1 MAYQPIENYAVIGN
15 LQTVALVGMNAS
27 IDFLSFPYF
36 DSPTV
41 FAALL
46 DENKG
51 GHFQL
56 APLIDGAKQKQFY
69 LVDTNILLSRF
80 LAPDGVAEISD
91 FMPVSHKDGGA
102 AQDVP
107 TRLVRR
113 AKTVRGELRYR
124 MVCAPRF
131 NYARS
136 PHRVEQPSDKEV
148 IFSAEG
154 QDGKE
159 GVAMRL
165 RSVGDAALR
174 VENGD
179 AVAEFTL
186 GADQSTA
193 FVLEEVRGHEESTST
208 ADHFVGESFKN
219 TINFWREWIG
229 RSTYKGRWREMV
241 NRSALTLKML
251 TSQRYGSIVAA
262 PTFGLPEGIGGERN
276 WDYRY
281 TWIRDASFTL
291 YALNRLGYNEEA
303 AAFMR
308 WIEARIRE
316 LEPDGRLQIMYG
328 IDGRHQL
335 TEETLPNFEGYK
347 GSQPV
352 RIGNGAYHQLQLDI
366 YGELMDAVYLFNKY
380 GRPIDYDA
388 WQDVTRLVDWV
399 CKNYRQPDEGIWE
412 VRGGQQEFLYS
423 RLMCWVAVDRGIRL
437 AGKRSFPS
445 PPDYWFKTRDAI
457 YNQIYTDFWD
467 PKQQVFIQAIGRKD
481 LDASSLM
488 LPMVR
493 FLSPTDR
500 RWLSTLR
507 AIEKDLVE
515 DSLVYRYKSDDGLS
529 GGEGTFGM
537 CSFWYV
543 ECLARSGDLEQA
555 RYVFE
560 KMLGYANHVGLYS
573 EELGPSGEHL
583 GNFPQAFTHLGLIS
597 AAYNLNRL
605 LDDPQALV

>member
-1 MAYQPIENYAVIGN
+1 MPYQPIENYGVVGN

-46 DENKG
+46 DEHKG

-56 APLIDGAKQKQFY
+56 CPLIEGARRKQLY
-69 LVDTNILLSRF
+69 LLDTNILLSRF
-80 LAPDGVAEISD
+80 LAPEGVAEISD
-91 FMPVSHKDGGA
+91 FMPVSLRTEGHA
-102 AQDVP
+102 WQDTP
-107 TRLVRR
+107 TQLVRR

-131 NYARS
+131 DYARVS
-136 PHRVEQPSDKEV
+136 HKVEQRSPNEI
-148 IFSAEG
+148 IFIAEG
-154 QDGKE
+154 DG
-159 GVAMRL
+159 GMVMRL
-165 RSVGDAALR
+165 RSLDVPMR

-186 GADQSTA
+186 GAEKTAA
-193 FVLEEVRGHEESTST
+193 FVLEEIRGHEDTHST
-208 ADHFVGESFKN
+208 AEHFVAESFKE
-219 TINFWREWIG
+219 TMNFWRTWMG

-251 TSQRYGSIVAA
+251 TSQKYGSIVAA
-262 PTFGLPEGIGGERN
+262 PTFGLPELVGGGRN

-281 TWIRDASFTL
+281 TWIRDGSFTL
-291 YALNRLGYNEEA
+291 YALNRLGYNDEA
-303 AAFMR
+303 AAFMG
-308 WIEARIRE
+308 WIENRIRE

-328 IDGRHQL
+328 IDGRHKL
-335 TEETLPNFEGYK
+335 TEEDLPQFEGYM

-352 RIGNGAYHQLQLDI
+352 RIGNGAYNQLQLDI
-366 YGELMDAVYLFNKY
+366 YGELMDSVYLFNKY

-399 CKNYRQPDEGIWE
+399 CKNYRQKDEGIWE
-412 VRGGQQEFLYS
+412 VRGGAQEFLYS

-437 AGKRSFPS
+437 AEKRSFPT
-445 PPDYWFKTRDAI
+445 PPALWFNTRDDI
-457 YNQIYTDFWD
+457 YRQIYTDFWD
-467 PKQQVFIQAIGRKD
+467 PKQNMFIQAIGRKD

-488 LPMVR
+488 LPLVR

-500 RWLSTLR
+500 RWMSTLR
-507 AIEKDLVE
+507 AIEKELVE
-515 DSLVYRYKSDDGLS
+515 DSLVYRYRNDDGLS
-529 GGEGTFGM
+529 GGEGTFCM

-560 KMLGYANHVGLYS
+560 KMLGYANHVGLYA

>member
-1 MAYQPIENYAVIGN
+1 MSYQPIENYGVVGN

-46 DENKG
+46 DEHKG

-56 APLIDGAKQKQFY
+56 SPLIEGARRKQLY
-69 LVDTNILLSRF
+69 LLDTNILLSRF
-80 LAPDGVAEISD
+80 LAPEGVAEISD
-91 FMPVSHKDGGA
+91 FMPVSLRTAEHSW
-102 AQDVP
+102 QDTP
-107 TRLVRR
+107 TQLVRR
-113 AKTVRGELRYR
+113 AKTVRGELKYR

-131 NYARS
+131 DYARAQHQVDQRS
-136 PHRVEQPSDKEV
+136 EHE
-148 IFSAEG
+148 ILFSTEG
-154 QDGKE
+154 DG
-159 GVAMRL
+159 GIVMRL
-165 RSVGDAALR
+165 RSLDVPMR

-186 GADQSTA
+186 GAEKTA
-193 FVLEEVRGHEESTST
+193 AFILEEVRGHEESRS
-208 ADHFVGESFKN
+208 AAEHFVADSFKE
-219 TINFWREWIG
+219 TMNFWRTWMG

-251 TSQRYGSIVAA
+251 TSQKYGSIVAA
-262 PTFGLPEGIGGERN
+262 PTFGLPESIGGGRN

-281 TWIRDASFTL
+281 TWIRDGSFTL
-291 YALNRLGYNEEA
+291 YALNRLGYNDEA
-303 AAFMR
+303 AAFMG
-308 WIEARIRE
+308 WIENRIKE

-328 IDGRHQL
+328 IDGRHKL
-335 TEETLPNFEGYK
+335 TEVDLPQFEGYM

-352 RIGNGAYHQLQLDI
+352 RIGNGAYNQLQLDI
-366 YGELMDAVYLFNKY
+366 YGELMDSVYLFNKY

-399 CKNYRQPDEGIWE
+399 CKNYRQKDEGIWE
-412 VRGGQQEFLYS
+412 VRGGAQEFLYS

-437 AGKRSFPS
+437 AAKRSFPT
-445 PPDYWFKTRDAI
+445 PPALWFQTRDDI
-457 YNQIYTDFWD
+457 YRQIYTDFWD
-467 PKQQVFIQAIGRKD
+467 PKQGMFIQAIGRKD

-488 LPMVR
+488 LPLVR

-500 RWLSTLR
+500 RWMSTLR
-507 AIEKDLVE
+507 AIEKELVE
-515 DSLVYRYKSDDGLS
+515 DSLVYRYRNDDGLS
-529 GGEGTFGM
+529 GGEGTFCM

-560 KMLGYANHVGLYS
+560 KMLGYANHVGLYA